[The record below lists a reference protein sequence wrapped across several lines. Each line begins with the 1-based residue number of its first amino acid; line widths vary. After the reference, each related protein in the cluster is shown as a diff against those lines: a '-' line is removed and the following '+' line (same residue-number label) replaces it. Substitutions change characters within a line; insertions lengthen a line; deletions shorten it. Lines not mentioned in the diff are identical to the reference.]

1 MRSRNGISYLTA
13 RRFSAQNRL
22 GSIQAIKRLK
32 ASATD
37 RETGLVAA
45 EIAAVWLLL
54 TGNPGGWT
62 VTGLVTGIGM
72 TRCAVLPSAPT
83 AAPRV

>member
-1 MRSRNGISYLTA
+1 MTHRTQSNRENSMAPLRAEITEWDLRWPHAPAVRSRNGISYLTA

-37 RETGLVAA
+37 REST
-45 EIAAVWLLL
+45 W
-54 TGNPGGWT
+54 W
-62 VTGLVTGIGM
+62 
-72 TRCAVLPSAPT
+72 
-83 AAPRV
+83 